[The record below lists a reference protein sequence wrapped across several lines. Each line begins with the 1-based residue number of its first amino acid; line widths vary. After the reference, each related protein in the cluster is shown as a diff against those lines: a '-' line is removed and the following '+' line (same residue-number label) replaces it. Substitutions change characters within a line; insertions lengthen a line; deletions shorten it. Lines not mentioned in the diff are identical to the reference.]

1 KQLEM
6 AQNFIDLYT
15 KNPEVMKNFTLYLAG
30 GVENKAEHMDYV
42 ESIKKLSENF
52 PIKVLTN
59 IDWDK
64 LVELFSRSL
73 IFWHASGMGEDES
86 RHPEKFEHF
95 GITTVEAM
103 ASGCIPVVI
112 NKGGQTEIIQNGYNG
127 FLFESW
133 AELKEITLKICSG
146 NIDFNSIKENAAK
159 SSKKFSSVNFERELL
174 DLIQVEID
182 NLGSA

>member
-1 KQLEM
+1 
-6 AQNFIDLYT
+6 
-15 KNPEVMKNFTLYLAG
+15 
-30 GVENKAEHMDYV
+30 
-42 ESIKKLSENF
+42 SENF

-146 NIDFNSIKENAAK
+146 NTDFNSIKENAAK